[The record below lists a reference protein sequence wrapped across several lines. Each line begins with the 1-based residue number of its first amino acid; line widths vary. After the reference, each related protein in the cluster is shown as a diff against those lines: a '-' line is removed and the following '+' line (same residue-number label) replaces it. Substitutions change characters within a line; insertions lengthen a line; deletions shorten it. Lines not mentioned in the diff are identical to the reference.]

1 MKPLRQFAIIPSL
14 PIELEPLRELALN
27 LWWTWDYEAIRLF
40 QHLDTALWEKTYH
53 NPIHMLGIMPQQR
66 LDALARDDAF
76 LSHLNLVVRKFQ
88 DYMTATSPYEK
99 HLRNTDLN
107 NLSIAYFSAE
117 FGLAECLPIYSG
129 GLGILAGDYLK
140 SASYL
145 GLPMVGVGLLYQH
158 GYFRQILTSEGWQ
171 MADYPLNDFYNMPI
185 QVERQEDGSPVV
197 VDVDYPEGKAYAQIW
212 RIQIGKIPLY
222 LLDTNIPDNNHPE
235 LRNITSYLYGGDE
248 KTRIKQE
255 ILLGVGGFRALLKL
269 GIRPTVCHMNEGHA
283 AFLAIERIRHLIE
296 EQHLT
301 FEEARSA
308 TTAGNVFTTHT
319 PVPAGIDWFPPS
331 LVDYYFGGYYSSLGI
346 SREEFLALGRD
357 NFADNGSEFSTTVL
371 ALRLSAYNNGVSKVH
386 GKVSRSMWNHLWHGL
401 PEDEVPIRSIT
412 NGVHIRSWVAGDMQN
427 VFERYLG
434 PGWIQNLVDEK
445 SVWTQVDGI
454 PDVELWRTHE
464 HHRERLVAFVRQKL
478 RDQSIRAKAS
488 SAEIKRTNEILNPEI
503 LTIGFARRFPTYKRA
518 TLLFQDPD
526 RLDKILNHSERPVQI
541 IFSGKAHPHDHEGK
555 LLIQEICKFAAQ
567 DRFQHRIVFI
577 EDYDICV
584 ARCLVAGV
592 DVWLNNPLPLQE
604 ASGTSG
610 MKVAVNGGLN
620 LSILDGWWAE
630 AHTSGGGWTIGGG
643 EVYDDRKFQDQVE
656 ADAIYDIL
664 EKEVVPLFYDRESD
678 TIPHRWVA
686 KIKLAMRNLAP
697 IFNTKRMVS
706 EYADKLYFSTHR
718 RWDLLNRDDVQ
729 RGKALAH
736 WKSHLQE
743 HWSRIKIKG
752 VEDEHISEIGIGE
765 ELNVKSYVDLAALSP
780 HDVNVQIYHGTLNE
794 DGEINAEDTIPMESR
809 GQLDDGTHLFEG
821 AISSYKTGLHGYTVR
836 ILPCHDDLHNPH
848 DLALIHWAS

>member
-53 NPIHMLGIMPQQR
+53 NPIHMLGIIPQQR

-99 HLRNTDLN
+99 HLRDTNLN

-117 FGLAECLPIYSG
+117 FGLVECLPIYSG

-171 MADYPLNDFYNMPI
+171 MADYPQNDFYNMPI

-235 LRNITSYLYGGDE
+235 LQNITSYLYGGDE

-371 ALRLSAYNNGVSKVH
+371 ALRLSAYSNGVSKVH
-386 GKVSRSMWNHLWHGL
+386 GKVSRSMWNPLWPGL

-464 HHRERLVAFVRQKL
+464 HHRERLVAFARQKL
-478 RDQSIRAKAS
+478 RDQSIRARAS
-488 SAEIKRTNEILNPEI
+488 AAEIKRTNEILNPEI

-518 TLLFQDPD
+518 TLLFRDPD

-592 DVWLNNPLPLQE
+592 DVWLNNPLPPQE

-630 AHTSGGGWTIGGG
+630 AHTSGGGWTIGRG
-643 EVYDDRKFQDQVE
+643 EVYDDRRFQDQVE

-664 EKEVVPLFYDRESD
+664 EKEVVPLFYDRGSD

-736 WKSHLQE
+736 WKSYLQE
-743 HWSRIKIKG
+743 NWSRIKIKG
-752 VEDEHISEIGIGE
+752 VEDAHISEIGIGE

-848 DLALIHWAS
+848 ELALIHWAS